1 MVSNL
6 CHANSEASGRGKRGM
21 GGGLCSVKLLSIDH
35 QAFSESE
42 PRASADVVLRGLD
55 LRSQDVWQQD
65 EVSIRSVMEI
75 LQTLKAPFYISLLPN
90 SNNQLN
96 IYMQNFSKSD

>member
-1 MVSNL
+1 
-6 CHANSEASGRGKRGM
+6 M
-21 GGGLCSVKLLSIDH
+21 GGVLCSAKLLSIDH
-35 QAFSESE
+35 QDFSESE
-42 PRASADVVLRGLD
+42 PRASADVILRGLD

-65 EVSIRSVMEI
+65 EVSISCVMKI

-90 SNNQLN
+90 SKNQLN